1 MFYSYIVIFVRAS
14 TDSCCYRYSQEF
26 NFGDPEDVVCRR
38 RSAPQEKIRLE
49 NLSIE
54 RHASHIVFIFL
65 HSVATSTMNSVILR
79 RAFIR
84 NGAFRSCFASSTSQC
99 FQTMLCT
106 QDRREWV
113 SVNPDVSSACFLEH
127 RHFSSDSDV
136 VNALVGL
143 LDREQKEEV
152 ENDRT
157 SMPNP
162 LQRLHESLTVSGS
175 WKIVSD
181 DNSSI
186 TKLYKTVDSVKVHVS
201 FHCQDGTERLV
212 EDEEEVEE
220 TQDNENEDNEDH
232 EEAASVRFTVSA
244 TKGGKTLFIVCI
256 AQDSMMRIQ
265 NIAVAGAVQDVD
277 ALHANGLNQAL
288 YQGPEFTELAE
299 DLQDAFYAYV
309 EDYLGINGDVA
320 TYICMQFDFKEQC
333 QYVKFLDDAKSL
345 LA

>member
-1 MFYSYIVIFVRAS
+1 MNGKEVVVVVTLSPTLVTVTTKLR
-14 TDSCCYRYSQEF
+14 SQ
-26 NFGDPEDVVCRR
+26 
-38 RSAPQEKIRLE
+38 KIRLE

-54 RHASHIVFIFL
+54 PRNDRLAHTELILLHIAI
-65 HSVATSTMNSVILR
+65 AITMNSVILR

-84 NGAFRSCFASSTSQC
+84 NGAFRSSVVVSTSQRN
-99 FQTMLCT
+99 QTMLYI
-106 QDRREWV
+106 QDCPMDNRLCSWV
-113 SVNPDVSSACFLEH
+113 AVRPVVPSASLFEH
-127 RHFSSDSDV
+127 RSFSSETNV
-136 VNALVGL
+136 VDALVGL
-143 LDREQKEEV
+143 LDREHKEEV

-157 SMPNP
+157 SMPEP
-162 LQRLHESLTVSGS
+162 LQKLHESLTVSGS
-175 WKIVSD
+175 WKIASD
-181 DNSSI
+181 DSSSI

-212 EDEEEVEE
+212 EDEEEE
-220 TQDNENEDNEDH
+220 TQENENEDNEDQ

-265 NIAVAGAVQDVD
+265 NVAVAGAVQDID
-277 ALHANGLNQAL
+277 ALHANGLNQSL

-299 DLQDAFYAYV
+299 DLQDAFYAYI

-320 TYICMQFDFKEQC
+320 TYISMQFDYKEQC